1 MSENGFSDL
10 FNVKKMSEEDL
21 ISDSLLWTLLH
32 KMQSKQVLESEFIK
46 KHDIEAVDRNDQ
58 MLLIINNL
66 YRAEGFTLFWS
77 GSGLD
82 KTFFIVGKG
91 SNHAYTKRYKA
102 RFPSDMS

>member
-1 MSENGFSDL
+1 MSENGLNEL
-10 FNVKKMSEEDL
+10 FDIEKMSEEDL

-46 KHDIEAVDRNDQ
+46 NHDVEAVDRNDQ
-58 MLLIINNL
+58 LLLIINRL
-66 YRAEGFTLFWS
+66 YNAGGYTLFWS

-91 SNHAYTKRYKA
+91 SNIAYTKRYKA
-102 RFPSDMS
+102 RFPSDSS